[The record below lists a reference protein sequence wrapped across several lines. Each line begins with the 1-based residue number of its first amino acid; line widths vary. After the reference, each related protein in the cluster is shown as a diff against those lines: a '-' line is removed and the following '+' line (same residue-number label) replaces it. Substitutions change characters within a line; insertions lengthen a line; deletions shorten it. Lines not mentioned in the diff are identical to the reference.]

1 MSRLVSTTDR
11 TLIRL
16 LQQNARMSFAE
27 LSRVTGIPES
37 TVRRRVERLQDRGII
52 RFAMIADADQ
62 LGYEISAMIGLRVD
76 IARLPEIG
84 EFLAEMSEVVFAS
97 FLTGSFDIL
106 AQVVVESQSASGGP
120 AYAFRRDRRR
130 PLVRK
135 FPDAADSEADDRLGH
150 SPARKRRFGSVRLQ
164 LTRTLDLA
172 TTEGGAGFG
181 ATLACFPVE
190 SSGLPSG
197 SSAIAYVIKTSSVVP
212 AVANVASRARSDA
225 SSLPFTMPCSIPTG
239 INAANANR

>member
-76 IARLPEIG
+76 IARLTEIG
-84 EFLAEMSEVVFAS
+84 ELLSEMSEVVFAS

-106 AQVVVESQSASGGP
+106 AQIVVESQSA
-120 AYAFRRDRRR
+120 
-130 PLVRK
+130 LVDLLMRFAQIEGVRASETFLMPRVLK
-135 FPDAADSEADDRLGH
+135 PMTAWVIPQPEDDDSD
-150 SPARKRRFGSVRLQ
+150 
-164 LTRTLDLA
+164 
-172 TTEGGAGFG
+172 
-181 ATLACFPVE
+181 
-190 SSGLPSG
+190 PSDF
-197 SSAIAYVIKTSSVVP
+197 S
-212 AVANVASRARSDA
+212 
-225 SSLPFTMPCSIPTG
+225 
-239 INAANANR
+239 

>member
-62 LGYEISAMIGLRVD
+62 LGYDISAMIGLRVD
-76 IARLPEIG
+76 ISRLPKIG
-84 EFLAEMSEVVFAS
+84 EILSEMSEVVFAS

-106 AQVVVESQSASGGP
+106 AQVVVESQSA
-120 AYAFRRDRRR
+120 
-130 PLVRK
+130 LV
-135 FPDAADSEADDRLGH
+135 
-150 SPARKRRFGSVRLQ
+150 
-164 LTRTLDLA
+164 DLLM
-172 TTEGGAGFG
+172 
-181 ATLACFPVE
+181 TLAAIDGVRSSE
-190 SSGLPSG
+190 SFLMPRILKPMTAWVIPQPENDGDDPSDF
-197 SSAIAYVIKTSSVVP
+197 S
-212 AVANVASRARSDA
+212 
-225 SSLPFTMPCSIPTG
+225 
-239 INAANANR
+239 

>member
-76 IARLPEIG
+76 IARLPQIG
-84 EFLAEMSEVVFAS
+84 EILSEMSEVVFAS

-106 AQVVVESQSASGGP
+106 AQVVVESQSA
-120 AYAFRRDRRR
+120 
-130 PLVRK
+130 LVDLLMR
-135 FPDAADSEADDRLGH
+135 FAAIDGVRSSESFLMPRILKPMTAWVIPQPENDGDD
-150 SPARKRRFGSVRLQ
+150 
-164 LTRTLDLA
+164 
-172 TTEGGAGFG
+172 
-181 ATLACFPVE
+181 
-190 SSGLPSG
+190 PSDF
-197 SSAIAYVIKTSSVVP
+197 S
-212 AVANVASRARSDA
+212 
-225 SSLPFTMPCSIPTG
+225 
-239 INAANANR
+239 

>member
-52 RFAMIADADQ
+52 RFAMIADAEQ

-76 IARLPEIG
+76 ISRLPKIG
-84 EFLAEMSEVVFAS
+84 EILSEMSEVVFAS

-106 AQVVVESQSASGGP
+106 AQVVVESQSA
-120 AYAFRRDRRR
+120 
-130 PLVRK
+130 LV
-135 FPDAADSEADDRLGH
+135 
-150 SPARKRRFGSVRLQ
+150 
-164 LTRTLDLA
+164 DLLM
-172 TTEGGAGFG
+172 
-181 ATLACFPVE
+181 TLAAIDGVRSSE
-190 SSGLPSG
+190 SFLMPRILKPMTAWVIPQPENDGDDPSDF
-197 SSAIAYVIKTSSVVP
+197 S
-212 AVANVASRARSDA
+212 
-225 SSLPFTMPCSIPTG
+225 
-239 INAANANR
+239 